1 MKSKALFFLV
11 AAALIMAFSLPP
23 ADVKLRYHFKVGD
36 QYNWSQ
42 DTKQKVKQSVAGM
55 EQESE
60 NLFQSAFVLKA
71 VELTETGAKLEASFT
86 HLKTSNKSIMGQN
99 NMDSNGPS
107 DKMENKIFQTMVNKP
122 FFVFLSNS
130 GTVEKVEGTQDLW
143 SGFEALEIDASR
155 KKLIR
160 ETLQM
165 LLGDDAL
172 KSSFQTAFIP
182 YPDKKVSQGDKW
194 TSSQDVVMNFVM
206 SIESNWNVVA
216 MTSGIADLTGQGVY
230 KTTDKEKILN
240 LPGGMKAK
248 SDLGGT
254 QAVKTKVDVKTG
266 WPSKQEILVELKG
279 TMLLLAGGMIPQD
292 MEIPTEI
299 VSETTYLVTKK

>member
-1 MKSKALFFLV
+1 MMKLKTVFFLV
-11 AAALIMAFSLPP
+11 AAAVMAFTLPP
-23 ADVKLRYHFKVGD
+23 ADVKLQYHFKAGD

-42 DTKQKVKQSVAGM
+42 DTKQKLKQSVAGM

-60 NLFQSAFVLKA
+60 NLYQGDYVLKV
-71 VELTETGAKLEASFT
+71 VEVKDGVAKLEASFT
-86 HLKTSNKSIMGQN
+86 RLKTSSKSLMGEN
-99 NMDSNGPS
+99 NMDSEGPS
-107 DKMENKIFQTMVNKP
+107 DKMENKIFQSMLNKP
-122 FFVFLSNS
+122 FFIYLSNS
-130 GTVEKVEGTQDLW
+130 GAVEKIEGAQNLW
-143 SGFEALEIDASR
+143 SGFEALEVDAAR

-165 LLGDDAL
+165 MLGEEAL
-172 KSSFQTAFIP
+172 KSSFQSSFIP
-182 YPDKKVSQGDKW
+182 YPDKKVGQGDKW

-206 SIESNWNVVA
+206 SIESNWNVVSIA
-216 MTSGIADLTGQGVY
+216 SGVADVSGEGVY

-248 SDLGGT
+248 SDLGGR